1 MESDL
6 ELEQF
11 RLLDIDNK
19 LTIPVDYHIRLIV
32 TSKKSYPY

>member
-11 RLLDIDNK
+11 RLLDVDNK
-19 LTIPVDYHIRLIV
+19 LTILVDCYIKLIV
-32 TSKKSYPY
+32 TGKTSCPY